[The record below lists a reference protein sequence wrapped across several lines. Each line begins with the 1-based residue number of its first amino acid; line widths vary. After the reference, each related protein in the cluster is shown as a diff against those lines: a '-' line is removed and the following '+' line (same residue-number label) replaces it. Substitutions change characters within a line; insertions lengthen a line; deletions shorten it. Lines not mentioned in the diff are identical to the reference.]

1 MSDFFEILK
10 KKGVPIPVD
19 VELLLTQCKGYTV
32 YNSTNDLAIAA
43 LGGEQNE
50 TFKVEYD
57 VPGKGIVTEA
67 IVHRVTNGVSANYI
81 EPYMRRRDPGTMVI
95 ADDLPSDKTRFT
107 DKYGYK
113 FESLKSE
120 TFTWLKN
127 HELAVFLY
135 FAGRD
140 EIGVGGIAIAPA
152 NAGFFAL
159 GLAMLQQ
166 IVPVSKVTS
175 NFQIESVIYVAPPF
189 RHTHFDGKQVVVHK
203 RTDSLHEIYSYNLYP
218 GPSAKKGLYGA
229 LLTKGE
235 REGWV
240 TAHCSTVQVVSPY
253 DNITTFMHEGASGS
267 SSTIIHLIFLI
278 VPQPLLHEIFRF
290 RILC

>member
-32 YNSTNDLAIAA
+32 YNTTNDLAIAA

-57 VPGKGIVTEA
+57 VPCKGIVTEA

-127 HELAVFLY
+127 H
-135 FAGRD
+135 
-140 EIGVGGIAIAPA
+140 
-152 NAGFFAL
+152 
-159 GLAMLQQ
+159 
-166 IVPVSKVTS
+166 
-175 NFQIESVIYVAPPF
+175 
-189 RHTHFDGKQVVVHK
+189 
-203 RTDSLHEIYSYNLYP
+203 
-218 GPSAKKGLYGA
+218 
-229 LLTKGE
+229 
-235 REGWV
+235 
-240 TAHCSTVQVVSPY
+240 
-253 DNITTFMHEGASGS
+253 
-267 SSTIIHLIFLI
+267 
-278 VPQPLLHEIFRF
+278 
-290 RILC
+290 

>member
-1 MSDFFEILK
+1 
-10 KKGVPIPVD
+10 
-19 VELLLTQCKGYTV
+19 
-32 YNSTNDLAIAA
+32 
-43 LGGEQNE
+43 
-50 TFKVEYD
+50 
-57 VPGKGIVTEA
+57 
-67 IVHRVTNGVSANYI
+67 
-81 EPYMRRRDPGTMVI
+81 
-95 ADDLPSDKTRFT
+95 
-107 DKYGYK
+107 GYK